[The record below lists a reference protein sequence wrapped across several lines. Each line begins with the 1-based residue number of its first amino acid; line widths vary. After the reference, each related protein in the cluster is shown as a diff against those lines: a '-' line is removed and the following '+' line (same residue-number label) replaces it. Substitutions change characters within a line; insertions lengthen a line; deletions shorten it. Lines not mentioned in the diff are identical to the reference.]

1 MATEDLISVNPDEED
16 SVDKILRHA
25 EMLSNQLQNLRERMY
40 PPQAQKS
47 LRRFMTPEVA
57 KLTSISESSL
67 RTLSIEGKGPTPER
81 LENNHRAY
89 TLEQINE
96 LRQYFAEK
104 NPNDALTYLPH
115 RREGEHLQ
123 VLAIA
128 NFKGGSA
135 KTTSS
140 VHLAHYLALQGYR
153 VLAIDLDPQASMSA
167 MFGTQPEF
175 DVASNETIY
184 AALRYDDQQRP
195 IRDVIRK
202 TYFPG
207 LDLIPGNIEVMEF
220 EYDTPRVLALNEN
233 NHGSIFF
240 ERLDQALKQVDDDYD
255 IVILDTPPSL
265 GYLTLASLY
274 AATGLLITVHPAMM
288 DVASMNQFLLM
299 MGDLVGVIR
308 NAGATMQKDFMR
320 YLVTRHDPND
330 QAQAQIVGLLR
341 HLFATDVLLPT
352 ALESTAVEA
361 AGLGKRSIYEVEAGE
376 VQRNTLKRAREAMD
390 LVNGALVDLIHEA
403 WGRK

>member
-1 MATEDLISVNPDEED
+1 MATEDLISVNPHEED

-67 RTLSIEGKGPTPER
+67 RTLSIEGKGPSPDR

-96 LRQYFAEK
+96 LRQYFAET

-140 VHLAHYLALQGYR
+140 VHLAH
-153 VLAIDLDPQASMSA
+153 
-167 MFGTQPEF
+167 
-175 DVASNETIY
+175 
-184 AALRYDDQQRP
+184 
-195 IRDVIRK
+195 
-202 TYFPG
+202 
-207 LDLIPGNIEVMEF
+207 
-220 EYDTPRVLALNEN
+220 
-233 NHGSIFF
+233 
-240 ERLDQALKQVDDDYD
+240 
-255 IVILDTPPSL
+255 
-265 GYLTLASLY
+265 
-274 AATGLLITVHPAMM
+274 
-288 DVASMNQFLLM
+288 
-299 MGDLVGVIR
+299 
-308 NAGATMQKDFMR
+308 
-320 YLVTRHDPND
+320 
-330 QAQAQIVGLLR
+330 
-341 HLFATDVLLPT
+341 
-352 ALESTAVEA
+352 
-361 AGLGKRSIYEVEAGE
+361 
-376 VQRNTLKRAREAMD
+376 
-390 LVNGALVDLIHEA
+390 
-403 WGRK
+403 